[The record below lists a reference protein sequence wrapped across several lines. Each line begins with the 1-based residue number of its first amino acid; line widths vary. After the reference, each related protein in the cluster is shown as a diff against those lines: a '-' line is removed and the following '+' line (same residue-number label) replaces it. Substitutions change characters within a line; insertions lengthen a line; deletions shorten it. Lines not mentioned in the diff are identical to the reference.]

1 MAEQDEQAALR
12 AYLQRRLPQA
22 QREQRFGLWL
32 GALIITITM
41 AVVTFALTTSG
52 AIEDELWIG
61 MMLLSIALFINV
73 LLHTLSVIFDSKLGR
88 RWLRRNLTA
97 RYRAERALLGAKVS
111 APFDDSAEKPKRER
125 YRLSDDGEIVPDYEI
140 DDEDERSAAR
150 QERSG

>member
-52 AIEDELWIG
+52 AIEDEPWIV
-61 MMLLSIALFINV
+61 MMLLSIAFV
-73 LLHTLSVIFDSKLGR
+73 HQCAV
-88 RWLRRNLTA
+88 A
-97 RYRAERALLGAKVS
+97 HA
-111 APFDDSAEKPKRER
+111 
-125 YRLSDDGEIVPDYEI
+125 LSDL
-140 DDEDERSAAR
+140 R
-150 QERSG
+150 

>member
-1 MAEQDEQAALR
+1 MMAEQDEQAALR

-41 AVVTFALTTSG
+41 AVVTFALVTSE
-52 AIEDELWIG
+52 AIEDEPWIG

-97 RYRAERALLGAKVS
+97 RYRAERALLS
-111 APFDDSAEKPKRER
+111 AAAAPSDSGEKPKRER
-125 YRLSDDGEIVPDYEI
+125 YRLSDDGEIVLDHAI
-140 DDEDERSAAR
+140 DDEDELSVKR